1 MAKVN
6 GEGKGTVEEKTNE
19 AGKSATADTRG
30 AEAHHHY
37 GLSTTQMV
45 CDAYGEGVERG
56 VLFMRHSARTFDR
69 EIHDLLNPLTDH
81 GRGLSQ
87 RFGSLL
93 PKDVR
98 LRGYASPPERCMET
112 AELVLHAHAQG
123 GGQRARVRAVEA
135 LGVFY
140 ALDQQKMWKGLSL
153 AQGLPNYVEQWF
165 ADQVPEDAMMP
176 APLAVK
182 MILRALVGKL
192 RDNTVQGRHLDICV
206 SHDLSVYTL
215 RHGVGLESVQGPEVE
230 FLDGLLL
237 FEKDGH
243 LRMRS
248 QHGSEVAIDL

>member
-1 MAKVN
+1 MQ
-6 GEGKGTVEEKTNE
+6 ETTNDP
-19 AGKSATADTRG
+19 GRPNLADTRG
-30 AEAHHHY
+30 AEAHHHF
-37 GLSTTQMV
+37 GLDTTQMV
-45 CDAYGEGVERG
+45 CDAYAEGVERG

-81 GRGLSQ
+81 GRGLSEK
-87 RFGSLL
+87 FGSRL

-153 AQGLPNYVEQWF
+153 AEGLPNYVEQWF
-165 ADQVPEDAMMP
+165 ADQVPVDAMMP

-182 MILRALVGKL
+182 MMLRALVGKL
-192 RDNTVQGRHLDICV
+192 KDDSVQGRHLDICV